1 MKVITIAGN
10 LGKSAEVQSNEKGE
24 FITFSV
30 AVTEGSRENQKTN
43 WFSCISY
50 QTNIAQY
57 LQKGTKVVVQGS
69 LSIEEKGDRTFHNIR
84 ASHIKFWND
93 RNTMETISNSELK
106 QDQSENTSESSENSG
121 NTNQDFDDEIPF

>member
-10 LGKSAEVQSNEKGE
+10 LGKDCEVQSNQRGE

-30 AVTEGSRENQKTN
+30 AVTEGSRENQKTT
-43 WFSCISY
+43 WFGCSSY

-57 LQKGTKVVVQGS
+57 LKKGTKVVVTGS
-69 LSIEEKGDRTFHNIR
+69 LSIEEKGAKTYHNIR

-93 RNTMETISNSELK
+93 RKVTT
-106 QDQSENTSESSENSG
+106 QDQSEDTSENSENSG
-121 NTNQDFDDEIPF
+121 NINQDFDDEIPF

>member
-10 LGKSAEVQSNEKGE
+10 LGKDCEVQSNQRGE

-30 AVTEGSRENQKTN
+30 AVTEGSRENQKTT
-43 WFSCISY
+43 WFGCSSY

-57 LQKGTKVVVQGS
+57 LKKGTKVVVTGS
-69 LSIEEKGDRTFHNIR
+69 LSIEEKGAKTYHNVR

-93 RNTMETISNSELK
+93 RKVTT
-106 QDQSENTSESSENSG
+106 QDQSEDTSENSENSG
-121 NTNQDFDDEIPF
+121 NINQDFDDEIPF

>member
-10 LGKSAEVQSNEKGE
+10 RGKSAEVQSNQKGE

-30 AVTEGSRENQKTN
+30 AVTEGSRDNQKTN

-93 RNTMETISNSELK
+93 RNTMETIANSELK
-106 QDQSENTSESSENSG
+106 QDQSKDTSENSENSD

>member
-10 LGKSAEVQSNEKGE
+10 LGKSAEVQSNQKGE
-24 FITFSV
+24 FLTFSV
-30 AVTEGSRENQKTN
+30 AVTEGSKENQKTN

-93 RNTMETISNSELK
+93 RNTMETISNSEVK
-106 QDQSENTSESSENSG
+106 QNQSDNTSH
-121 NTNQDFDDEIPF
+121 QDFDDEIPFNL

>member
-10 LGKSAEVQSNEKGE
+10 LGKSAEVQSNQKGE

-30 AVTEGSRENQKTN
+30 AVTEGSRDNQKTT

-93 RNTMETISNSELK
+93 RNTMETISNSEVK
-106 QDQSENTSESSENSG
+106 QNQSDNTSH
-121 NTNQDFDDEIPF
+121 QDFDDEIPFNL

>member
-10 LGKSAEVQSNEKGE
+10 LGKSAEVQSNQKGE

-30 AVTEGSRENQKTN
+30 AVTEGSRENQKTT
-43 WFSCISY
+43 WFGCSSY

-57 LQKGTKVVVQGS
+57 LKKGTKVVVTGS
-69 LSIEEKGDRTFHNIR
+69 LSIEEKGAKTYHNVR

-93 RNTMETISNSELK
+93 RKVTT
-106 QDQSENTSESSENSG
+106 QDQSEDTSENSENSG
-121 NTNQDFDDEIPF
+121 NINQDFDDEIPF

>member
-10 LGKSAEVQSNEKGE
+10 LGKSAEVQSNQKGE
-24 FITFSV
+24 FLTFSV
-30 AVTEGSRENQKTN
+30 AVTEGSRENKKTN

-57 LQKGTKVVVQGS
+57 LKKGTKVVVTGS
-69 LSIEEKGDRTFHNIR
+69 LSIEEKETKTYHNVR

-93 RNTMETISNSELK
+93 RKVTTD
-106 QDQSENTSESSENSG
+106 DQSEDTPESSENSG
-121 NTNQDFDDEIPF
+121 NINQDFDDEIPF

>member
-10 LGKSAEVQSNEKGE
+10 LGKSAEVQSNQKGE

-30 AVTEGSRENQKTN
+30 AVTEGSKENQKTT
-43 WFSCISY
+43 WFGCSSY

-57 LQKGTKVVVQGS
+57 LKKGTKVVVTGS
-69 LSIEEKGDRTFHNIR
+69 LSIEEKGAKTYHNVR

-93 RNTMETISNSELK
+93 RKVTT
-106 QDQSENTSESSENSG
+106 QDQSENTPESSENSG

>member
-10 LGKSAEVQSNEKGE
+10 LGKDCEVQSNQRGE

-30 AVTEGSRENQKTN
+30 AVTEGSRENQKTI
-43 WFSCISY
+43 WFGCSSY

-57 LQKGTKVVVQGS
+57 LKKGTKVVVTGS
-69 LSIEEKGDRTFHNIR
+69 LSIEEKGAKTYHNIR

-93 RNTMETISNSELK
+93 RKVTT
-106 QDQSENTSESSENSG
+106 QDQSEDTSENSENSG
-121 NTNQDFDDEIPF
+121 NINQDFDDEIPF

>member
-10 LGKSAEVQSNEKGE
+10 LGKDCEVQTNQRGE

-30 AVTEGSRENQKTN
+30 AVTEGSRENQKTT
-43 WFSCISY
+43 WFGCSSY

-57 LQKGTKVVVQGS
+57 LKKGTKVVVTGS
-69 LSIEEKGDRTFHNIR
+69 LSIEEKGAKTYHNIR

-93 RNTMETISNSELK
+93 RKVTT
-106 QDQSENTSESSENSG
+106 QDQSEDTSENSE
-121 NTNQDFDDEIPF
+121 NSDNINQDFDDEIPF

>member
-10 LGKSAEVQSNEKGE
+10 LGKSAEVQSNQKGE

-30 AVTEGSRENQKTN
+30 AVTEGSRDNQKTN

-57 LQKGTKVVVQGS
+57 LQKGTKVVVTGS
-69 LSIEEKGDRTFHNIR
+69 LSIEEKGNRTFHNVR

-93 RNTMETISNSELK
+93 RKVTTQN
-106 QDQSENTSESSENSG
+106 QSEDTSENSENSD

>member
-10 LGKSAEVQSNEKGE
+10 LGKDCEVQSNQRGE

-30 AVTEGSRENQKTN
+30 AVTEGSRENQKTT
-43 WFSCISY
+43 WFGCSSY

-57 LQKGTKVVVQGS
+57 LKKGTKVVVQGS
-69 LSIEEKGDRTFHNIR
+69 LSIEEKGAKTYYNVR

-93 RNTMETISNSELK
+93 RNTMETIANSELK
-106 QDQSENTSESSENSG
+106 QDQSKDTSENSE
-121 NTNQDFDDEIPF
+121 NSDNINQDFDDEIPF

>member
-10 LGKSAEVQSNEKGE
+10 LGKSAEVQSNQKGE

-106 QDQSENTSESSENSG
+106 QDQSENTPESSENSG

>member
-10 LGKSAEVQSNEKGE
+10 LGKSAEVQSNQKGE

-30 AVTEGSRENQKTN
+30 AVTEGSRDNQKTN

-106 QDQSENTSESSENSG
+106 QDQSENTPESSENSG